1 MLGWTYS
8 RAKREVLVGHATV
21 DGEVVTD
28 PGRILRPGAVV
39 AHRPSLP
46 RRSAVPR
53 GPGIEILHVDEDLV
67 IVNKPSGVLVHPTSD
82 GEEDTV
88 LARLVVELAR
98 RFGNPR
104 KVYVVHRL
112 DRDTSG
118 VMVLARNHAATQ
130 HLQLQ
135 FRAHSVSRRY
145 RALVAG
151 DVAEEVLVDRGI
163 GRPRPGARR
172 AAFATGGLPA
182 RTTVRPLERFGST
195 TLVEAE
201 LGTGR
206 THQVRVHLSALGHP
220 VLGDPIYGGPTTP
233 WRSRAWRSMPLT
245 SGSSTR
251 APGHASSST
260 RRCRLTSPAPSPQ
273 HAGGP
278 WQRAA
283 DSYRRRGRC
292 VQVDGKAKQPGSRLP
307 CVGHADAGK
316 RQHRLRRTADTVVGQ
331 PQRAGRREVGAVERR
346 GRSPAPDTAG
356 RDRRA
361 GPCRL
366 SPARRAS
373 IDAMPAERH
382 GAAQQH
388 RLRHPCR
395 ARHDVGA
402 VVHPVGEVDVEMPGL
417 TPHHLDACGPPPAE
431 GVARGIA
438 RLPRYASTSTS
449 RTIATPEPA
458 SRTSSLPSRSRA
470 TVQVSRW

>member
-118 VMVLARNHAATQ
+118 VMVLARNHAATR

-151 DVAEEVLVDRGI
+151 DIPEEVLVDRGI

-182 RTTVRPLERFGST
+182 RTTIRPLERFGST

-220 VLGDPIYGGPTTP
+220 VLGDPIYGGDDPVAVPRLALHAAHLGLVHPSTGALVEFDAPLPADLASAVTAAGP
-233 WRSRAWRSMPLT
+233 RALAASRGQLPPAR
-245 SGSSTR
+245 
-251 APGHASSST
+251 
-260 RRCRLTSPAPSPQ
+260 PAPPGRRQSE
-273 HAGGP
+273 
-278 WQRAA
+278 AA
-283 DSYRRRGRC
+283 RRPPPLHRPRRRGE
-292 VQVDGKAKQPGSRLP
+292 A
-307 CVGHADAGK
+307 
-316 RQHRLRRTADTVVGQ
+316 
-331 PQRAGRREVGAVERR
+331 
-346 GRSPAPDTAG
+346 PA
-356 RDRRA
+356 
-361 GPCRL
+361 
-366 SPARRAS
+366 
-373 IDAMPAERH
+373 
-382 GAAQQH
+382 
-388 RLRHPCR
+388 
-395 ARHDVGA
+395 
-402 VVHPVGEVDVEMPGL
+402 
-417 TPHHLDACGPPPAE
+417 PPPADS
-431 GVARGIA
+431 GHR
-438 RLPRYASTSTS
+438 RR
-449 RTIATPEPA
+449 PA
-458 SRTSSLPSRSRA
+458 PAGRPPPGRR
-470 TVQVSRW
+470 R